1 MPNTKALW
9 ARSAVENNVAALKRA
24 RFVARPIICCKMRAA
39 STRSD
44 RTTVGVADPRMYA
57 TTPHVCAYPAPP
69 PPGLRMPMYQRGM
82 RTLLGSI

>member
-9 ARSAVENNVAALKRA
+9 SRSAVENNVAALKRA
-24 RFVARPIICCKMRAA
+24 LFVARPILCRKMSAA

-44 RTTVGVADPRMYA
+44 RTTVRVADPRTY
-57 TTPHVCAYPAPP
+57 AYPAPP

-82 RTLLGSI
+82 RTFLASI